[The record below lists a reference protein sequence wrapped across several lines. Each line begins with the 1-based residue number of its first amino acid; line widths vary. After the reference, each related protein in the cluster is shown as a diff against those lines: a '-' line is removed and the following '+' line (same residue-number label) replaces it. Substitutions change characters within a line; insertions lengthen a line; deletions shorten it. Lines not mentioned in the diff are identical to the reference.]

1 MSKKVVYYIL
11 WLGELKGV
19 GKMFKK
25 FTNGCVKLVQRFLP
39 DAFVFCII
47 LTIVVFIAAMPVAG
61 MNPIEVANAWGSG
74 VWGLLAFS
82 MQMALVLVLGSALA
96 NAPAIKK
103 LIVKLAGVP
112 KKPVGAVAFV
122 TVISAICCFINW
134 GFGLIIG
141 ALLAKEVAK
150 KIKGLDYRLIIAAAY
165 SGFVIWHAGISGS
178 IPLGMTALN
187 ADGVVDNTA
196 GAVTEIVPTSQT
208 IFSAWNL
215 IMVLAVVVVVAFVNA
230 KMHPDPKDVVS
241 IDPKLLE
248 DAPDNTEVKARK
260 DQTPAE
266 KLENSM
272 VLSYIVVVIGAIYL
286 IYYFVNAGSILNALS
301 LNIVNLIFL
310 ILGIAFHK
318 TPISYVRAI
327 TESAES
333 AGGIILQFPFYAGI
347 QGMMVTVGS
356 NGVSLAS
363 AISTAFVNI
372 STPRTF
378 PVLCYLAAGIVNFF
392 VPSGGGQWAVQGPIM
407 MPAGLELGVT
417 PAVTAMGIAWG
428 DAWTNMLQPFWALPA
443 LGIAGLGARDIMG
456 YCAIV
461 LIASGIVTALG
472 FLFLVPLLA

>member
-1 MSKKVVYYIL
+1 
-11 WLGELKGV
+11 
-19 GKMFKK
+19 MFKK

-96 NAPAIKK
+96 NAPAIKRI
-103 LIVKLAGVP
+103 IVKLAGVP
-112 KKPVGAVAFV
+112 KKPAGAVAFV
-122 TVISAICCFINW
+122 TIISAICCFINW

-165 SGFVIWHAGISGS
+165 SGFVIWHSGISGS
-178 IPLGMTALN
+178 IPLGMTALDV
-187 ADGVVDNTA
+187 DGTVANTG

-215 IMVLAVVVVVAFVNA
+215 IMVLAVVVVVAIVNA
-230 KMHPDPKDVVS
+230 KMHPDAKDVVS

-248 DAPDNTEVKARK
+248 DAPEAVETKAKK
-260 DQTPAE
+260 DRTPAE

-272 VLSYIVVVIGAIYL
+272 ILSYIVVVIGAVYL

-318 TPISYVRAI
+318 TPIGYVKAI
-327 TESAES
+327 MESAES

-347 QGMMVTVGS
+347 QGMMVTAGS

-363 AISTAFVNI
+363 AISNGFVSI

-407 MPAGLELGVT
+407 MPAGLKLGVT

-428 DAWTNMLQPFWALPA
+428 DAWTNMLQPFLALPA

-461 LIASGIVTALG
+461 LIVSGIVTALG

>member
-1 MSKKVVYYIL
+1 
-11 WLGELKGV
+11 
-19 GKMFKK
+19 MFKK

-96 NAPAIKK
+96 NAPAIKRI
-103 LIVKLAGVP
+103 IVKLAGVS
-112 KKPVGAVAFV
+112 KKPAGAVAFV
-122 TVISAICCFINW
+122 TIISAICCFINW

-165 SGFVIWHAGISGS
+165 SGFVIWHSGISGS
-178 IPLGMTALN
+178 IPLGMTALDV
-187 ADGVVDNTA
+187 DGTVANTG

-215 IMVLAVVVVVAFVNA
+215 IMVVAVVVVVAIVNA
-230 KMHPDPKDVVS
+230 KMHPDAKDVVS

-248 DAPDNTEVKARK
+248 DAPEAVETKAKK
-260 DQTPAE
+260 DRTPAE

-272 VLSYIVVVIGAIYL
+272 ILSYIVVVIGAVYL

-318 TPISYVRAI
+318 TPIGYVKAI
-327 TESAES
+327 MESAES

-347 QGMMVTVGS
+347 QGMMVTAGS

-363 AISTAFVNI
+363 AISNGFVSI

-407 MPAGLELGVT
+407 MPAGLKLGVT

-461 LIASGIVTALG
+461 LIVSGIVTALG

>member
-1 MSKKVVYYIL
+1 
-11 WLGELKGV
+11 
-19 GKMFKK
+19 MFTK

>member
-1 MSKKVVYYIL
+1 
-11 WLGELKGV
+11 
-19 GKMFKK
+19 MFKK

-196 GAVTEIVPTSQT
+196 GAVTEIVPPSQT

>member
-1 MSKKVVYYIL
+1 
-11 WLGELKGV
+11 
-19 GKMFKK
+19 MFKK

-112 KKPVGAVAFV
+112 KKPVSAVAFV

-178 IPLGMTALN
+178 IPLGLTALN

-215 IMVLAVVVVVAFVNA
+215 IMVAAVVVVVAFVNA

-248 DAPDNTEVKARK
+248 DAPDTTPVKARK

-272 VLSYIVVVIGAIYL
+272 ILSYIVVVIGAIYL

-318 TPISYVRAI
+318 TPISYVKAI

-347 QGMMVTVGS
+347 QGMMVTAGS

-363 AISTAFVNI
+363 AISTAFVSI

-407 MPAGLELGVT
+407 MPAGLQLGVT

>member
-1 MSKKVVYYIL
+1 
-11 WLGELKGV
+11 
-19 GKMFKK
+19 MFKK

-122 TVISAICCFINW
+122 TIISAICCFINW

-178 IPLGMTALN
+178 IPLGMTSLN

-266 KLENSM
+266 KMENSM

-318 TPISYVRAI
+318 TPISYVKAI

-347 QGMMVTVGS
+347 QGMMVTAGS

-363 AISTAFVNI
+363 AISNGFVSI

-407 MPAGLELGVT
+407 MPAGLKLGVT

-472 FLFLVPLLA
+472 FIFLVPLLA

>member
-1 MSKKVVYYIL
+1 
-11 WLGELKGV
+11 
-19 GKMFKK
+19 MFKK

-96 NAPAIKK
+96 NAPAIKRI
-103 LIVKLAGVP
+103 IVKLAGVP
-112 KKPVGAVAFV
+112 KKPAGAVAFA
-122 TVISAICCFINW
+122 TIISAICCFINW

-165 SGFVIWHAGISGS
+165 SGFVIWHSGISGS
-178 IPLGMTALN
+178 IPLGMTALDV
-187 ADGVVDNTA
+187 DGTVANTG
-196 GAVTEIVPTSQT
+196 GAVTEVVPTSQT

-215 IMVLAVVVVVAFVNA
+215 IMVVAVVVVVAIVNA
-230 KMHPDPKDVVS
+230 KMHPDAKDVVS

-248 DAPDNTEVKARK
+248 DAPEAVETKAKK
-260 DQTPAE
+260 DRTPAE

-272 VLSYIVVVIGAIYL
+272 ILSYIVVVIGAVYL

-318 TPISYVRAI
+318 TPIGYVKAI
-327 TESAES
+327 MESAES

-347 QGMMVTVGS
+347 QGMMVTAGS

-363 AISTAFVNI
+363 AISNGFVSI

-407 MPAGLELGVT
+407 MPAGLKLGVT

-461 LIASGIVTALG
+461 LIVSGIVTALG

>member
-1 MSKKVVYYIL
+1 
-11 WLGELKGV
+11 
-19 GKMFKK
+19 MFKK

-96 NAPAIKK
+96 NAPAIKRI
-103 LIVKLAGVP
+103 IVKLAGVP
-112 KKPVGAVAFV
+112 KKPAGAVAFV
-122 TVISAICCFINW
+122 TISSAICCFINW

-165 SGFVIWHAGISGS
+165 SGFVIWHSGISGS
-178 IPLGMTALN
+178 IPLGMTALDV
-187 ADGVVDNTA
+187 DGTVANTG
-196 GAVTEIVPTSQT
+196 GAVTEVVPTSQT

-215 IMVLAVVVVVAFVNA
+215 IMVVAVVVVVAIVNA
-230 KMHPDPKDVVS
+230 KMHPDAKDVVS

-248 DAPDNTEVKARK
+248 DAPEAVETKAKK
-260 DQTPAE
+260 DRTPAE

-272 VLSYIVVVIGAIYL
+272 ILSYIVVVIGAVYL

-318 TPISYVRAI
+318 TPIGYVKAI
-327 TESAES
+327 MESAES

-347 QGMMVTVGS
+347 QGMMVTAGS

-363 AISTAFVNI
+363 AISNGFVSI

-407 MPAGLELGVT
+407 MPAGLKLGVT

-461 LIASGIVTALG
+461 LIVSGIVTALG

>member
-1 MSKKVVYYIL
+1 L

-19 GKMFKK
+19 GKIFKK

>member
-1 MSKKVVYYIL
+1 
-11 WLGELKGV
+11 
-19 GKMFKK
+19 MFKK

-82 MQMALVLVLGSALA
+82 MQMALLLVLGSALA

>member
-1 MSKKVVYYIL
+1 
-11 WLGELKGV
+11 
-19 GKMFKK
+19 MFKK

-165 SGFVIWHAGISGS
+165 SGFVIWQAGISGS

>member
-1 MSKKVVYYIL
+1 
-11 WLGELKGV
+11 
-19 GKMFKK
+19 MFKK

-461 LIASGIVTALG
+461 LIASGIAG
-472 FLFLVPLLA
+472 IK

>member
-1 MSKKVVYYIL
+1 L

-19 GKMFKK
+19 GKLFKK

>member
-1 MSKKVVYYIL
+1 
-11 WLGELKGV
+11 
-19 GKMFKK
+19 MFKK

-215 IMVLAVVVVVAFVNA
+215 IMVLAVVVLVAFVNA

-363 AISTAFVNI
+363 AISTAFVYI

>member
-1 MSKKVVYYIL
+1 
-11 WLGELKGV
+11 
-19 GKMFKK
+19 MFKK

-230 KMHPDPKDVVS
+230 KMHPDPKNVVS

>member
-1 MSKKVVYYIL
+1 
-11 WLGELKGV
+11 
-19 GKMFKK
+19 MFKK

-134 GFGLIIG
+134 GFGLNIG

-417 PAVTAMGIAWG
+417 PAVTASPKAKKGKKNRESAKTIKKS
-428 DAWTNMLQPFWALPA
+428 TKNK
-443 LGIAGLGARDIMG
+443 
-456 YCAIV
+456 
-461 LIASGIVTALG
+461 SKK
-472 FLFLVPLLA
+472 

>member
-1 MSKKVVYYIL
+1 
-11 WLGELKGV
+11 
-19 GKMFKK
+19 MFKK

-96 NAPAIKK
+96 NAPAIKRI
-103 LIVKLAGVP
+103 IVKLAGVP
-112 KKPVGAVAFV
+112 KKPAGAVAFV
-122 TVISAICCFINW
+122 TIISAICCFINW

-165 SGFVIWHAGISGS
+165 SGFVIWHSGISGS
-178 IPLGMTALN
+178 IPLGMTALDV
-187 ADGVVDNTA
+187 DGTVANTG
-196 GAVTEIVPTSQT
+196 GAVTEVVPTSQT

-215 IMVLAVVVVVAFVNA
+215 IMVVAVVVVVAIVNA
-230 KMHPDPKDVVS
+230 KMHPDAKDVVS

-248 DAPDNTEVKARK
+248 DAPEAVETKAKK
-260 DQTPAE
+260 DRTPAE

-272 VLSYIVVVIGAIYL
+272 ILSYIVVVIGVVYL

-318 TPISYVRAI
+318 TPIGYVKAI
-327 TESAES
+327 MESAES

-347 QGMMVTVGS
+347 QGMMVTAGS

-363 AISTAFVNI
+363 AISNGFVSI

-407 MPAGLELGVT
+407 MPAGLKLGVT

-461 LIASGIVTALG
+461 LIVSGIVTALG

>member
-1 MSKKVVYYIL
+1 
-11 WLGELKGV
+11 
-19 GKMFKK
+19 MFKK

-318 TPISYVRAI
+318 TPNSYVRAI

>member
-1 MSKKVVYYIL
+1 
-11 WLGELKGV
+11 
-19 GKMFKK
+19 MFKK

-96 NAPAIKK
+96 NAPAIKRI
-103 LIVKLAGVP
+103 IVKLAGVP
-112 KKPVGAVAFV
+112 KKPAGAVAFV
-122 TVISAICCFINW
+122 TIISAICCFINW

-165 SGFVIWHAGISGS
+165 SGFVIWHSGISGS
-178 IPLGMTALN
+178 IPLGMTALDV
-187 ADGVVDNTA
+187 DGTVANTG

-215 IMVLAVVVVVAFVNA
+215 IMVVAVVVVVAIVNA
-230 KMHPDPKDVVS
+230 KMHPDAKDVVS

-248 DAPDNTEVKARK
+248 DAPEAVETKAKK
-260 DQTPAE
+260 DRTPAE

-272 VLSYIVVVIGAIYL
+272 ILSYIVVVIGAIYL

-318 TPISYVRAI
+318 TPIGYVKAI
-327 TESAES
+327 MESAES

-347 QGMMVTVGS
+347 QGMMVTAGS

-363 AISTAFVNI
+363 AISNGFVSI

-407 MPAGLELGVT
+407 MPAGLKLGVT

-461 LIASGIVTALG
+461 LIVSGIVTALG

>member
-1 MSKKVVYYIL
+1 MLKKIS
-11 WLGELKGV
+11 
-19 GKMFKK
+19 
-25 FTNGCVKLVQRFLP
+25 NGCVHIVQRYLP
-39 DAFVFCII
+39 DPFIFCII
-47 LTIVVFIAAMPVAG
+47 LTIVVFIAAIPAAG
-61 MNPIEVANAWGSG
+61 ATPLQVVGFWGTSI
-74 VWGLLAFS
+74 WSLLAFS

-428 DAWTNMLQPFWALPA
+428 VRL
-443 LGIAGLGARDIMG
+443 
-456 YCAIV
+456 Y
-461 LIASGIVTALG
+461 
-472 FLFLVPLLA
+472 

>member
-1 MSKKVVYYIL
+1 
-11 WLGELKGV
+11 
-19 GKMFKK
+19 MFKK

-208 IFSAWNL
+208 IFSAWN
-215 IMVLAVVVVVAFVNA
+215 M
-230 KMHPDPKDVVS
+230 
-241 IDPKLLE
+241 
-248 DAPDNTEVKARK
+248 
-260 DQTPAE
+260 TPAE

-363 AISTAFVNI
+363 AISTALGNM

>member
-1 MSKKVVYYIL
+1 
-11 WLGELKGV
+11 
-19 GKMFKK
+19 MFKK

-443 LGIAGLGARDIMG
+443 LGIAGLGARDIM
-456 YCAIV
+456 
-461 LIASGIVTALG
+461 VTVRLY
-472 FLFLVPLLA
+472 

>member
-1 MSKKVVYYIL
+1 
-11 WLGELKGV
+11 
-19 GKMFKK
+19 MFKK

-392 VPSGGGQWAVQGPIM
+392 VPSGGGQWAVQVPIM

>member
-1 MSKKVVYYIL
+1 
-11 WLGELKGV
+11 
-19 GKMFKK
+19 MFKK

-215 IMVLAVVVVVAFVNA
+215 IMVAAVVVVVAFVNA

-272 VLSYIVVVIGAIYL
+272 ILSYIIVVIGAIYL

-363 AISTAFVNI
+363 AISTAFVSI